1 MQLVLMQSFID
12 EFELLE
18 GSAVV
23 MPAEP
28 GSVLMKAREDEKV
41 DTKTQTMFR
50 SGVGK
55 LIHEMVATG
64 CTKCSARSD
73 KANECGHD
81 VPRESNETGDD
92 VPDGDAETRI
102 DLEAKRKVGQQ
113 QRIRVHNFEIFRLGF
128 CKGADGSEKCEWM
141 GGLFEWGT
149 YFDAK
154 QDARLQ
160 DIVGDRSGISGC
172 NSLCAGHVVFD
183 AADGIDRLD
192 SQEANGVDSGQ

>member
-55 LIHEMVATG
+55 LIHEMVAAG
-64 CTKCSARSD
+64 S
-73 KANECGHD
+73 
-81 VPRESNETGDD
+81 
-92 VPDGDAETRI
+92 
-102 DLEAKRKVGQQ
+102 Q
-113 QRIRVHNFEIFRLGF
+113 
-128 CKGADGSEKCEWM
+128 CK
-141 GGLFEWGT
+141 
-149 YFDAK
+149 
-154 QDARLQ
+154 
-160 DIVGDRSGISGC
+160 I
-172 NSLCAGHVVFD
+172 
-183 AADGIDRLD
+183 
-192 SQEANGVDSGQ
+192 